1 MRDRF
6 GLVPPAIRAQVEN
19 EEAVDRQ
26 VGAAR
31 WLDKELKARDPH
43 LGLVF
48 IKPDIPEWELPMG
61 AVPGRW
67 HVERKN
73 PNFVSTYIPIQ
84 GPSGEFREPTAD
96 IFEML
101 DRGDLRKDEV
111 FREVIER
118 GQRKKAEQAKASAL
132 RDEQRR
138 DELRADFRAAKRV
151 AGEGGL
157 TKRKW
162 DRGKK

>member
-1 MRDRF
+1 MQDRF
-6 GLVPPAIRAQVEN
+6 GLVPARLRAEIEN

-31 WLDKELKARDPH
+31 WLDKELKARDPY

-48 IKPDIPEWELPMG
+48 VKPDIPEWELPMG
-61 AVPGRW
+61 AVAGRW

-73 PNFVSTYIPIQ
+73 PGFVSTYVPIQ
-84 GPSGEFREPTAD
+84 GPKGEFREPTAD
-96 IFEML
+96 IFDML
-101 DRGDLRKDEV
+101 DRIDLRKDEV
-111 FREVIER
+111 FREVLRRGER
-118 GQRKKAEQAKASAL
+118 KREEQRKATELQ
-132 RDEQRR
+132 DEQRR
-138 DELRADFRAAKRV
+138 DELVSDFKAAKRV